1 MGKNEEEQK
10 IELRIS
16 TKGEGWA
23 KYCFFL
29 KRASLPS
36 PTLICTTYSPR
47 IIDGEAE
54 QFIVVNG
61 K

>member
-1 MGKNEEEQK
+1 MRRSKK

-16 TKGEGWA
+16 RKGKGWA

-29 KRASLPS
+29 KRANLPS
-36 PTLICTTYSPR
+36 PTLICTTYNPR